1 MNYTHKKIPARSWH
15 SQRRAHTYKP
25 LTSYHK
31 QTNPSSI
38 IRTNCRPRTPL
49 WRAAAGFGKGID
61 MNNTLICDVCGKK
74 IGTEEGDDHYYDFF
88 GDIVCDECEIAY
100 IMKNIYRFCPD
111 STEEAI

>member
-1 MNYTHKKIPARSWH
+1 
-15 SQRRAHTYKP
+15 
-25 LTSYHK
+25 
-31 QTNPSSI
+31 
-38 IRTNCRPRTPL
+38 
-49 WRAAAGFGKGID
+49 